1 MIQLTDVRKSFGKGD
16 GRVEALRGVSLTIQE
31 NEMVAVMGTSGS
43 GKSTL
48 LNIMGGL
55 MEMSSGEY
63 LYRGQKQ
70 DFSRQKN
77 LVSFRRKEVGF
88 VVQYFALLQDM
99 NVYKNV
105 SLPLRYLHTSPRE
118 MKKRVHEILRQVG
131 LSEKW
136 KAYPDELS
144 GGQQQRVAIARA
156 LVKNPQLILADEP
169 TGALDKQTGREIM
182 ELFQKLH
189 REKRTVVI
197 VTHDEE
203 VAGQCQRIIRLEDG
217 KILES

>member
-105 SLPLRYLHTSPRE
+105 SLPLRYLHASPRE
-118 MKKRVHEILRQVG
+118 MKKRVHEILRHVG

-169 TGALDKQTGREIM
+169 TGALDKQTGGEIM
-182 ELFQKLH
+182 ELFHKLH